1 MILTINGKTYPLH
14 FGLGFL
20 REMNKRHSAELN
32 GVATG
37 YGAMG
42 MFNAGRLMNDPL
54 AFADLIRAA
63 TEGLPQKPS
72 DVELENYLAE
82 LIANGTYDQTMNEVM
97 SEVKKSP
104 LLLKAMGE
112 ELNQVT
118 QPTLQAVETQPASEA
133 TVSPTTM
140 PSQF

>member
-63 TEGLPQKPS
+63 TEGLPQKPR

-82 LIANGTYDQTMNEVM
+82 LIANGTYDQTMSEVM
-97 SEVKKSP
+97 AEVKKSP
-104 LLLKAMGE
+104 LLMKAMGE

-118 QPTLQAVETQPASEA
+118 QPVMQAVETQPAAETA
-133 TVSPTTM
+133 VSPTTM

>member
-1 MILTINGKTYPLH
+1 
-14 FGLGFL
+14 
-20 REMNKRHSAELN
+20 MN
-32 GVATG
+32 
-37 YGAMG
+37 
-42 MFNAGRLMNDPL
+42 
-54 AFADLIRAA
+54 IRAA

-82 LIANGTYDQTMNEVM
+82 LIANGTYDQTMSEVM
-97 SEVKKSP
+97 AEVKKSP
-104 LLLKAMGE
+104 LLMKAMGE

-118 QPTLQAVETQPASEA
+118 QPVMQAVEAQPASEA